1 MDLELVNQE
10 LNFSSLDE
18 NLVIRGGC
26 DLFTTKPIGS
36 DRKLFK
42 TIERHLDQILEDN
55 QLSRSIDKERKQSV
69 SSILGSSSSPLNTAN
84 HQMMGFTR
92 RGSGASSIT
101 SDIEISEPGTS
112 FGNVVNSEQ
121 TGVSFHD
128 ESPFGSLKDI
138 SSRKVFAYLIAILN
152 TTYPDHDFSNLQ
164 PTTENFHKL
173 DFTEDLRHQFNNIM
187 MSLGKK
193 EDTLAWI
200 WDTLN
205 VYMEI
210 QPNNLSTNGEYSQ
223 SRRKSS
229 SNSISAPITEGIY
242 DSDYYLKV
250 YEFQPSDQSILE
262 DLNYPYQTMWSNY
275 WFIYNKKRK
284 RVCFLYLTAINKLH
298 YSEMNRSRSPFDLD
312 SKEPLEPQRSL
323 RSFDDDD
330 FMGEGNGD
338 DEVQYDDLNR
348 DIIGGMEM

>member
-1 MDLELVNQE
+1 MELVNQE

-42 TIERHLDQILEDN
+42 TIDKHLDQILEDN
-55 QLSRSIDKERKQSV
+55 QLSQSMDQERKQSM
-69 SSILGSSSSPLNTAN
+69 SSLLGSSASPLTTNQ
-84 HQMMGFTR
+84 QMMGLAR
-92 RGSGASSIT
+92 KESSASLEFSDVEVNDTVT
-101 SDIEISEPGTS
+101 SLRNLANSQQMEPT
-112 FGNVVNSEQ
+112 FY
-121 TGVSFHD
+121 D
-128 ESPFGSLKDI
+128 ESPFGSLKDA

-152 TTYPDHDFSNLQ
+152 TTFSDHDFSNLQ
-164 PTTENFHKL
+164 PTTENFNKIDL
-173 DFTEDLRHQFNNIM
+173 IDDLRHQFNNVM

-210 QPNNLSTNGEYSQ
+210 HQSNASTGESAPNV
-223 SRRKSS
+223 RRKSS
-229 SNSISAPITEGIY
+229 STSAVAL
-242 DSDYYLKV
+242 SDVLDNDYGLKV

-275 WFIYNKKRK
+275 WFIYNKKKK

-298 YSEMNRSRSPFDLD
+298 FSQMNRSRSPFELE
-312 SKEPLEPQRSL
+312 SKDVLETRKLSQGLS
-323 RSFDDDD
+323 DDEI
-330 FMGEGNGD
+330 MTEGNGD
-338 DEVQYDDLNR
+338 EDEDEEYESMNR
-348 DIIGGMEM
+348 DIIGGLEI